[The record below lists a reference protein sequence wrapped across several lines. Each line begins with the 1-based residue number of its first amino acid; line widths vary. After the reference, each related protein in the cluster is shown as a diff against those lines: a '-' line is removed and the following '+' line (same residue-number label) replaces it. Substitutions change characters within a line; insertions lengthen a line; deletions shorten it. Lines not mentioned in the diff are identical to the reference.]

1 MDYSHKVIFKTHK
14 VDCDGKQR
22 YVFYKVDPSE
32 LSFFGKLFNPWRILR
47 RAYYSIQGLTTFF
60 DVEDYENFV
69 LPLKTLGDVKLFE
82 QYSRDKSRRNK
93 LATEKQWENVIN
105 NKED

>member
-1 MDYSHKVIFKTHK
+1 MDYSHKVIFKTVK
-14 VDCDGKQR
+14 DGFGGNSR

-47 RAYYSIQGLTTFF
+47 RAYFSLPGLTTLF
-60 DVEDYENFV
+60 DTKDYENFV

-82 QYSRDKSRRNK
+82 QYSKDKSRRNE
-93 LATEKQWENVIN
+93 LSTEKQWENVIN